1 MDKNRKKDQEPSALD
16 LFQHQLLGGAMTPA
30 RFQDESKNKEE
41 AALKRDKLKALQS
54 LGK

>member
-1 MDKNRKKDQEPSALD
+1 MDSKKKKEEPSALD

-30 RFQDESKNKEE
+30 RFQDDSTNKEE
-41 AALKRDKLKALQS
+41 AVKLAKLKALQS

>member
-1 MDKNRKKDQEPSALD
+1 MDSKKKKDQEPSALD

-30 RFQDESKNKEE
+30 RFQSDSTNKEE
-41 AALKRDKLKALQS
+41 AEKLAKLRALQN